1 MIMGLTGCY
10 PSAVNLAVTFLTF
23 LALAAASAWG
33 ASLEATVKDA
43 KGVPLEDAVVWARPK
58 GAPLPRVPRDAAV
71 EQINKTFVPLVT
83 IVQTGTPVRFPNRDE
98 IRHHVYSFSP
108 AKVFELKLY
117 AGTPVAPVVF
127 DKPGEVVLG
136 CNIHDHMIG
145 YVFVVD
151 SPFYAKTGK
160 TGAAKIELPA
170 GEYEVHAWHY
180 SQAAYAEAR
189 AAKVDGDEAASV
201 AFAVTTRIMPP
212 RPTPK

>member
-1 MIMGLTGCY
+1 MDLPGCY
-10 PSAVNLAVTFLTF
+10 PRAVNLAVTFLTF
-23 LALAAASAWG
+23 VVVFAFKAEAASI
-33 ASLEATVKDA
+33 EATVKDA
-43 KGVPLEDAVVWARPK
+43 KGAALEDAVVWARPK
-58 GAPLPRVPRDAAV
+58 GASLPRVPRDAAV
-71 EQINKTFVPLVT
+71 EQINKTFIPLVT

-151 SPFYAKTGK
+151 SPFYGK
-160 TGAAKIELPA
+160 SGKAGTVKIDNLPA
-170 GEYEVHAWHY
+170 GEYDVHAWHF
-180 SQAAYAEAR
+180 SQSAYAEAR
-189 AAKVDGDEAASV
+189 PVKVDADDAASA
-201 AFAVTTRIMPP
+201 AFTLTTRVMPP

>member
-1 MIMGLTGCY
+1 M
-10 PSAVNLAVTFLTF
+10 TFLTLF
-23 LALAAASAWG
+23 ALAAVTAWG
-33 ASLEATVKDA
+33 ASIEATVKDA
-43 KGVPLEDAVVWARPK
+43 KGAALEDAVVWARPK
-58 GAPLPRVPRDAAV
+58 GASLPRVARDAAV

-145 YVFVVD
+145 YIFVVD
-151 SPFYAKTGK
+151 SPFYGKTGK
-160 TGAAKIELPA
+160 GGTVKIDNLPA
-170 GEYEVHAWHY
+170 GEYDVHAWHY

-189 AAKVDGDEAASV
+189 PVKVDADDAGTAAFSL
-201 AFAVTTRIMPP
+201 TTRVMPP